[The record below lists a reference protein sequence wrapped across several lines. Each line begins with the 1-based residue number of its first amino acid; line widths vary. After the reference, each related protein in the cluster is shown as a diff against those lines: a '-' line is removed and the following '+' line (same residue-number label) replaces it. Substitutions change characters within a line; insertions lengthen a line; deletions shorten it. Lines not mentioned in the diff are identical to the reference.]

1 MRAILAD
8 WLGRPIVWLGV
19 AAALFLALAYTL
31 YWRPRAALLGEIG
44 RLREDA
50 SWYEKSIDARTSSVA
65 RLNAQAARMLGNTP
79 NLVDARFRTALN
91 TIADASGLGA
101 IRVGSREPRAHSNP
115 VGDTKLSGTL
125 DSTLK
130 KQIDFYTIEGELT
143 AVGTYEQALRTVAM
157 IQAQPWAHRTTSVSI
172 RPEGD
177 KERKRFELRLS
188 VVTIFAPDLVPKNSL
203 EPSRGLIDQA
213 TETLLAGI
221 VQKDVFRE
229 PKPVVAQKPAP
240 APDPAPPGPPA
251 PLPPKDPYAD
261 WRLTAVVGSGERQE
275 AWLVNKETG
284 QRLTLAAGG
293 QVEGAV
299 LVSAVGERAVFTVE
313 GKRYEVKMGNAMD
326 TRRALE

>member
-1 MRAILAD
+1 MRAILAN
-8 WLGRPIVWLGV
+8 WLSRPIVWLGV
-19 AAALFLALAYTL
+19 AAALLLTLAYGF
-31 YWRPRAALLGEIG
+31 YWRPRAALLNEIG
-44 RLREDA
+44 QLKDDA
-50 SWYEKSIDARTSSVA
+50 SWYEKNIDARTSSVA
-65 RLNAQAARMLGNTP
+65 RLNAQSARMLGNTP

-101 IRVGSREPRAHSNP
+101 IRVSSREPRAHSNP
-115 VGDTKLSGTL
+115 VGDAKLSGTL

-130 KQIDFYTIEGELT
+130 KQIDFYSIEGELT
-143 AVGTYEQALRTVAM
+143 AVGTYEQALRTIAM
-157 IQAQPWAHRTTSVSI
+157 IQAQPWAHRTTSVSL

-177 KERKRFELRLS
+177 KERQRFELRLS
-188 VVTIFAPDLVPKNSL
+188 VVTIFAPDLVAKNSP

-213 TETLLAGI
+213 TEALLAGI

-229 PKPVVAQKPAP
+229 SKPQVAQKPP
-240 APDPAPPGPPA
+240 TPDPAPPGPP
-251 PLPPKDPYAD
+251 PPPPPKDPYAD
-261 WRLTAVVGSGERQE
+261 WRLTAVVGAGERQE

-299 LVSAVGERAVFTVE
+299 LVSAIGERAVFTVE